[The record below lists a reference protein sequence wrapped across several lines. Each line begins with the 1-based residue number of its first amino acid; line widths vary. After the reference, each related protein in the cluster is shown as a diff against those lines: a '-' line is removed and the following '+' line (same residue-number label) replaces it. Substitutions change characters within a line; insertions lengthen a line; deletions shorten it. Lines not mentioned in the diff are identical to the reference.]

1 MKYDFIIIGAGSAG
15 CVLATRLTENPD
27 VSVLLLEAGPDYP
40 NFDTVPD
47 DVKLG
52 NNMWRSAYGPHS
64 WGYLATATPQQTEPI
79 IIPRGKV
86 TGGSSS
92 INGQV
97 VFRGVPE
104 DYDNWAEWG
113 NSEWSFNKVL
123 PYFRK
128 LENDLDFDS
137 SDVHGNDGPIPVRRY
152 KKNDLL
158 PSFSK
163 FYESCASVGFPEDN
177 DQNSPESEG
186 IGMRALNNINGVR
199 MSTAFTY
206 LNLSRHRPNLTIRG
220 NVLVRRINF
229 DGVRAI
235 GIDAESDGEIFT
247 LNGEEIIVSSGAIAS
262 PQLLMLSGVGP
273 ADVLSKQGIDI
284 IKEIPG
290 VGKNLRDHPAAFV
303 LLKGDGPL
311 LDTDAPNIQVG
322 LRCSPANSDTRADL
336 QIAPILMS
344 SEHAPSSVKIE
355 TDDYH
360 FGISFALQNA
370 IGFGELT
377 LNSSD
382 PSVQPNINYNYLNED
397 YDKARMRE
405 GLGIVLDILKSE
417 PLKSHILD
425 ILSPTDNDLKDED
438 TQNEWLMKNVY
449 TQHHSS
455 GTCKM
460 GPEEDGT
467 AVVDQYCRVHGMEN
481 LRVVDAS
488 VMPDVIRA
496 NTNAT
501 TMMIAEKVSDWIKN
515 KK

>member
-1 MKYDFIIIGAGSAG
+1 MEYDYIIIGAGSAG
-15 CVLATRLTENPD
+15 CVLATRLTEDPNI
-27 VSVLLLEAGPDYP
+27 SVLLLEAGPDYP
-40 NFDTVPD
+40 EFDKVPD

-64 WGYLATATPQQTEPI
+64 WGYRATATPIQEEPI
-79 IIPRGKV
+79 IVPRGKV

-113 NSEWSFNKVL
+113 NDEWSFDKVL

-128 LENDLDFDS
+128 LENDLDFAS

-152 KKNDLL
+152 KKSDLL
-158 PSFSK
+158 PSFDK
-163 FYESCASVGFPEDN
+163 FFDACLNLGFPSDP

-186 IGMRALNNINGVR
+186 IGMRALNNIDGVR

-206 LNLSRHRPNLTIRG
+206 LSLSRHRTNLTVRG
-220 NVLVRRINF
+220 NVLVNKIIF
-229 DGVRAI
+229 E
-235 GIDAESDGEIFT
+235 GIDAVGVEAESEGEVFII
-247 LNGEEIIVSSGAIAS
+247 NAKEIILSSGAIAS
-262 PQLLMLSGVGP
+262 PQILMLSGVGP
-273 ADVLSKQGIDI
+273 KDVLEQFGIPVV
-284 IKEIPG
+284 KEIDG

-303 LLKGDGPL
+303 LLRGDSPL

-322 LRCSPANSDTRADL
+322 LRCSPSNSDTRADL
-336 QIAPILMS
+336 QISPILMS
-344 SEHAPSSVKIE
+344 SEHAPSSVTID
-355 TDDYH
+355 TDDFH

-370 IGFGELT
+370 MGYGNLT
-377 LNSSD
+377 LNDSN
-382 PSVQPNINYNYLNED
+382 PKTQPNINYDYLNNE
-397 YDKARMRE
+397 YDLARMRE
-405 GLGIVLDILKSE
+405 GLKMVLDIIESD
-417 PLKSHILD
+417 PLQEHVVQVV
-425 ILSPTDNDLKDED
+425 SPTQSDLKDD
-438 TQNEWLMKNVY
+438 DSQNNWLLRNVY

-460 GPEEDGT
+460 GTPDDGM
-467 AVVDQYCRVHGMEN
+467 AVVNQYCEVYGLNN

-501 TMMIAEKVSDWIKN
+501 TMMIAEKVADWIKN
-515 KK
+515 NK